1 MSLRLESDRVLV
13 SLLDDIP
20 IDSSLEDGEFSD
32 AVNNIEG
39 ERWVIDRFRG
49 RGIRSGSGEES
60 FENGSH
66 VFRIGVEELLRSIA
80 R

>member
-1 MSLRLESDRVLV
+1 M

-20 IDSSLEDGEFSD
+20 IGSSLEDGEFSD

-49 RGIRSGSGEES
+49 RGGIRSCSGEES
-60 FENGSH
+60 FESGSH